1 MTERAP
7 PPSARLPATAPASS
21 VPGAGQRSRNT
32 RDKPAVFYSESSERR
47 RAPES
52 PCQTLFSRRSPPE
65 DLRKITPSAGE
76 APPDAIVPRACC
88 LTLHKKVE
96 RIIQCKRHDGKSPSA
111 ERPIARHRP
120 ASSVPGAK
128 RRSRNTVTNR
138 PSYILSPPK
147 GAALPERPC
156 QTLFSRRSP
165 PEDLRKITPS
175 TDEAPSDAIVPRAC
189 CFRDAPEL
197 HEKARGADHI
207 DPLRAPVQLRLF
219 KSSSVKYAITSRP
232 SRRPSASAPRR
243 RWCRRH
249 WPSACRRTLRPVP

>member
-32 RDKPAVFYSESSERR
+32 RDKPAVFCFESSKSAALPER
-47 RAPES
+47 
-52 PCQTLFSRRSPPE
+52 PCQALFSRRSPPE
-65 DLRKITPSAGE
+65 DLRKITPGARFPATARLQACPAQNGSRNTRDKPAVFYSESSERRRAPRAPIAPSADE
-76 APPDAIVPRACC
+76 TPPDAV
-88 LTLHKKVE
+88 
-96 RIIQCKRHDGKSPSA
+96 
-111 ERPIARHRP
+111 
-120 ASSVPGAK
+120 
-128 RRSRNTVTNR
+128 
-138 PSYILSPPK
+138 
-147 GAALPERPC
+147 
-156 QTLFSRRSP
+156 
-165 PEDLRKITPS
+165 
-175 TDEAPSDAIVPRAC
+175 VPRAC

-219 KSSSVKYAITSRP
+219 KSSAVKDAITSRP